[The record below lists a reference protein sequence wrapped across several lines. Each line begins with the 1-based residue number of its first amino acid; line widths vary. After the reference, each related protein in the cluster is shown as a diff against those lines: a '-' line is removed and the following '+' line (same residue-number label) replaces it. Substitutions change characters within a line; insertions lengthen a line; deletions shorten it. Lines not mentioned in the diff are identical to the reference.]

1 MEDDR
6 QKIEGSSKDRRG
18 LNWIKLDITPEIVI
32 IGLVLVAFLAQ
43 EKEIYIAVVAGLT
56 GYLAKKNNGG

>member
-1 MEDDR
+1 MENDR
-6 QKIEGSSKDRRG
+6 QKVEGSSKDRKGFSWTRF
-18 LNWIKLDITPEIVI
+18 DITPEIVI